1 MIRLAAHVAAALRV
15 GRPVV
20 ALESTVLTH
29 GLPRP
34 RNLELGRDLE
44 RTVRERGAVPA
55 TVGLVGG
62 VLTVGLDDEQMIRL
76 ATGSAAKASTWNL
89 AALVAAGADAGTTV
103 ATTLHAAAAAGVAT
117 FATGGI
123 GGVHVEPFD
132 ESADLQALA
141 RYPVVT
147 VCAGAKSVLDGA
159 ATLERL
165 ETAGVP
171 VLGWRSDRF
180 AGFHVPLTD
189 LPLAARVEG
198 VDEVVATFRAHRA
211 LGFAG
216 GVLVSRPVDEGL
228 DADDLAAWIA
238 EAHAAGRSVGAHGK
252 DVTPVLLAALAERS
266 AGATVEVNVRLLV
279 ANARLAA
286 EIAVALA
293 ACAPASATPARHRE
307 VPQ

>member
-1 MIRLAAHVAAALRV
+1 MIRIAPTVAAALRA

-34 RNLELGRDLE
+34 RNLELGRALE
-44 RTVRERGAVPA
+44 RAVTERGAVPA
-55 TVGLVGG
+55 TVGVLEGALV
-62 VLTVGLDDEQMIRL
+62 VGLDADQMTRL
-76 ATGSAAKASTWNL
+76 ANGAPAKASTWNL
-89 AALVAAGADAGTTV
+89 AALVVAGVDAGTTV
-103 ATTLHAAAAAGVAT
+103 ATTLLAAAAAGVRT

-132 ESADLQALA
+132 ESADLAALA

-147 VCAGAKSVLDGA
+147 VCAGAKSVLDVP

-189 LPLAARVEG
+189 LPVAARV
-198 VDEVVATFRAHRA
+198 DEAEAVAAAFAAHRA
-211 LGFAG
+211 LGLPG

-228 DADDLAAWIA
+228 DPQELATWIDEARADAR
-238 EAHAAGRSVGAHGK
+238 AAGVRGK
-252 DVTPVLLAALAERS
+252 DITPALLAALADRS
-266 AGATVEVNVRLLV
+266 GGASVEVNVRLLE

-286 EIAVALA
+286 DIAIALA
-293 ACAPASATPARHRE
+293 ALGAVPGHE
-307 VPQ
+307 VPA